1 MQVPS
6 PSCVRHQSKTGH
18 GALLTPAQA
27 RMPTTH
33 PCSLCFLAQAASEAP
48 QLPAF
53 GFPQVAVP
61 PPALTSAC
69 LQKGSSPKGDTSVL
83 QLSTCC
89 SLRTSASG
97 QAVLSSLQNTKH
109 TPHSLAFIRPYRLQ
123 FSLKRKLTVALILSA
138 VQPPRSQCAT
148 HNN

>member
-1 MQVPS
+1 MQAPT

-27 RMPTTH
+27 RMLTAQ
-33 PCSLCFLAQAASEAP
+33 PCSLCLLAQAVSEAL
-48 QLPAF
+48 QLPA
-53 GFPQVAVP
+53 AVP
-61 PPALTSAC
+61 LPALTSDC
-69 LQKGSSPKGDTSVL
+69 LQKGTFLKGAASVL

-97 QAVLSSLQNTKH
+97 QAVLSFLQNTEH

-123 FSLKRKLTVALILSA
+123 FSLKQELTITLILSA
-138 VQPPRSQCAT
+138 VQPPRS
-148 HNN
+148 

>member
-1 MQVPS
+1 MQAPT

-27 RMPTTH
+27 RMLTAQ
-33 PCSLCFLAQAASEAP
+33 PCSLCLLAQAVSEAL
-48 QLPAF
+48 QLPATA
-53 GFPQVAVP
+53 FPQAAVP
-61 PPALTSAC
+61 LPALTSDC
-69 LQKGSSPKGDTSVL
+69 LQKGTSLKGAASVL

-97 QAVLSSLQNTKH
+97 QAVLSFLQNTEH

-123 FSLKRKLTVALILSA
+123 FSLKRKLTITLILSA
-138 VQPPRSQCAT
+138 VQPPRS
-148 HNN
+148 